1 MPGPESSIRRPIP
14 KRAMVATAV
23 AFALPVLG
31 VLLLPTELLE
41 RHGSLVLLPIAF
53 PPFVFGFYRGY
64 RGTLIA
70 LAASILIGSL
80 TLIITAALLKPLPEV
95 SSGIA
100 IGYLG
105 LILGIGWLTEMLHRD
120 RREAEGLAFTDLLTH
135 LPNRRHARF
144 FMENEF
150 AAARRGRT
158 LSVVLFDL
166 DHFKVYN
173 DRWGHVAGDGALKTF
188 AEILVQNTRRM
199 NLSGRF
205 GGEEF
210 VSVLAGSDGEGA
222 LAFAERVRNAL
233 RNTQLDRGSLTVSAG
248 VATFHPSMKSPDE
261 LLAAADHA
269 LYRAKG
275 EGRDC
280 VAVFGRSILQA
291 TLEPDSGPGVG
302 DGGGARPDVKEY
314 PRATSDIGKTSPPLS
329 LLPSQLTR
337 FGEGRRILVVEDEE
351 GVRVLLQ
358 KYLEQEG
365 CHVEIAPDV
374 PTGIGLLTEEFD
386 VVISDIRLPGQSGT
400 ELIAAAK
407 SRWPDTEVI
416 AVTGINDAGVAA
428 EALTAGADGYLFKPF
443 EIASLR
449 NEIVEALERRDTHK
463 VSRSNTAP
471 QTEEER
477 RRAEQAREI
486 LVEGARSLVRA
497 IEIRDLYAGGHAERV
512 AAISGA
518 IARNLGPAG
527 YRIDMEGLQLGC
539 ELHDVGKVGIPAPLL
554 NKAGPLEPDERLEI
568 QRHPVIGRTL
578 LSPLLG
584 NETILAVV
592 GWHHE
597 RWDGSGY
604 PDGLMGETIPL
615 AARIAA
621 IADVLDA
628 LTRPRSYRG
637 AQEFSTA
644 AAYLMREFGTI
655 FDPSLEEPFRA
666 AADELESIVSEHPAT
681 AGTAG

>member
-1 MPGPESSIRRPIP
+1 MSGPEKAMRRPIP
-14 KRAMVATAV
+14 RRAVFATV
-23 AFALPVLG
+23 IAFALPVVLVTTLPAGTLG
-31 VLLLPTELLE
+31 SYGT
-41 RHGSLVLLPIAF
+41 LVLLPLVV
-53 PPFVFGFYRGY
+53 PPFVFGFFRGY

-70 LAASILIGSL
+70 LAGSVLAASLVL
-80 TLIITAALLKPLPEV
+80 VITNALSRPLPQV
-95 SSGIA
+95 TLGGA
-100 IGYLG
+100 VGYLG
-105 LILGIGWLTEMLHRD
+105 LVLGIGWLTEMLHRERD
-120 RREAEGLAFTDLLTH
+120 AAENLAFTDLLTH

-144 FMENEF
+144 FLENEF

-166 DHFKVYN
+166 DHFKAYN
-173 DRWGHVAGDGALKTF
+173 DRWGHQAGDSALKTF

-222 LAFAERVRNAL
+222 LAFAERVRKGL
-233 RNTQLDRGSLTVSAG
+233 RATQLKRGSLTVSAG
-248 VATFHPSMKSPDE
+248 VATFHPSMKSADE

-291 TLEPDSGPGVG
+291 TLPPDPGPQAE
-302 DGGGARPDVKEY
+302 GGGIRVDVQQY
-314 PRATSDIGKTSPPLS
+314 PRAPGEIGKTRPPLS
-329 LLPSQLTR
+329 LLPNQITR
-337 FGEGRRILVVEDEE
+337 FAEGREILIVEDEE
-351 GVRVLLQ
+351 GVRTLLQ
-358 KYLEQEG
+358 RYLEQEG
-365 CHVEIAPDV
+365 CEVSVAPDV
-374 PTGIGLLTEEFD
+374 PTGIGLLNQEFD

-428 EALTAGADGYLFKPF
+428 EALTAGANGYLFKPF

-449 NEIVEALERRDTHK
+449 TELVEALARRDAHK
-463 VSRSNTAP
+463 VARSNTAP
-471 QTEEER
+471 RTEEELS
-477 RRAEQAREI
+477 RAEQAREV

-497 IEIRDLYAGGHAERV
+497 IEIRDPYASGHAERV
-512 AAISGA
+512 SALSLA
-518 IARNLGPAG
+518 IARKLGPASH
-527 YRIDMEGLQLGC
+527 RIDMDGLALGC

-554 NKAGPLEPDERLEI
+554 NKAGPLEADERFEI
-568 QRHPVIGRTL
+568 QRHPIIGRTL
-578 LSPLLG
+578 LSPLLE

-621 IADVLDA
+621 VADVLDA
-628 LTRPRSYRG
+628 LTRPRSYRD
-637 AQEFSTA
+637 AQDFQTA
-644 AAYLMREFGTI
+644 ATYLMTHFGTTL
-655 FDPSLEEPFRA
+655 DPALRAPFEA
-666 AADELESIVSEHPAT
+666 AAAELEAIITGQPAAVGS
-681 AGTAG
+681 AG

>member
-1 MPGPESSIRRPIP
+1 MSGPENAIRRPIP
-14 KRAMVATAV
+14 KRAVFATLV
-23 AFALPVLG
+23 AFALPVVCTVVMPPAMLAAY
-31 VLLLPTELLE
+31 
-41 RHGSLVLLPIAF
+41 GSLVLLPVAL

-70 LAASILIGSL
+70 LAGSILAGSL
-80 TLIITAALLKPLPEV
+80 TLIITAALQQPLPQ
-95 SSGIA
+95 IT
-100 IGYLG
+100 IGGGLG
-105 LILGIGWLTEMLHRD
+105 YMGLLLGVGWLSEMLHRE
-120 RREAEGLAFTDLLTH
+120 RAAAENLAFTDLLTH

-144 FMENEF
+144 FLENEF

-166 DHFKVYN
+166 DHFKPYN
-173 DRWGHVAGDGALKTF
+173 DRWGHQAGDAALKAF

-222 LAFAERVRNAL
+222 LAFAERVRKAL
-233 RNTQLDRGSLTVSAG
+233 RNTTLERGSLTASAG

-280 VAVFGRSILQA
+280 VAVFGRSILQT
-291 TLEPDSGPGVG
+291 TLPSDSGPSTQ
-302 DGGGARPDVKEY
+302 GGGSRIDMQEY
-314 PRATSDIGKTSPPLS
+314 PRAPTEIGKSRPPLS
-329 LLPSQLTR
+329 LLPNQITQ
-337 FGEGRRILVVEDEE
+337 FAQGRRVLIVEDEE
-351 GVRVLLQ
+351 GVRTLLHR
-358 KYLEQEG
+358 YLEQEG
-365 CHVEIAPDV
+365 CEVSVAVDV
-374 PTGIGLLTEEFD
+374 PMGLGLLNHEFD
-386 VVISDIRLPGQSGT
+386 VIISDIRLPGQSGT

-449 NEIVEALERRDTHK
+449 AELIEALARRDAHK
-463 VSRSNTAP
+463 VARSNTAP
-471 QTEEER
+471 QSDEER
-477 RRAEQAREI
+477 QRAAEARGI
-486 LVEGARSLVRA
+486 LLEGARSLVRA
-497 IEIRDLYAGGHAERV
+497 IEIRDPYASGHAARV
-512 AAISGA
+512 SAISLA
-518 IARNLGPAG
+518 IARKLGPSS
-527 YRIDMEGLQLGC
+527 YRIDLENLALGC
-539 ELHDVGKVGIPAPLL
+539 ELHDVGKIGIPAPLL
-554 NKAGPLEPDERLEI
+554 NKAGPLADDERKEI
-568 QRHPVIGRTL
+568 ERHPVIGRTL
-578 LSPLLG
+578 LSPLLE

-621 IADVLDA
+621 VADVLDA

-637 AQEFSTA
+637 AQSFEVA
-644 AAYLMREFGTI
+644 AAYLTSQFGST
-655 FDPSLEEPFRA
+655 FDPALAPAFDAAAPELEE
-666 AADELESIVSEHPAT
+666 IVVDHPEAVT
-681 AGTAG
+681 SAR